1 MYPVSAK
8 YLDALR
14 AGSRQYGYVEAWRG
28 GFQLSFTDADGR
40 TSTRLPLNEK
50 GQNQVVDDSTT
61 AGPRRTLTLTLA
73 PLPGLWDL
81 LAPLG
86 TELRVYTAMQFLD
99 ETLEV
104 VPQGVFGID
113 VQKANYGGGGDLT
126 LTAPDRWQQV
136 VNAEFLTPRAAS
148 AGASAR
154 VQIATLLSEVFP
166 SMGVVDTATSTA
178 TVPAQTWDRDRAKA
192 ILDLA
197 KSASLDV
204 GFDRTGTAYIRDLPK
219 LADRAVWTVDA
230 SANGV
235 LMTADRERNRQN
247 TYNIVK
253 VSSPANP
260 AGGDLFAPV
269 FVWDNNS
276 ASPTY
281 AGSGSGSDVAPPALS
296 TAGPFGQRC
305 YFYSS
310 PLVTTSAQAA
320 SAGAAQLA
328 KVSGLAAQLTLTAAP
343 NPALDDGDTILVLLP
358 PDDPGMTADG
368 VGVGFGVQAFG
379 ASPFGQGALT
389 DGTTFH
395 YTNPQPAERHIV
407 DKVTVSLTPQN
418 PQSIDTRSTAA
429 DLSGP

>member
-1 MYPVSAK
+1 
-8 YLDALR
+8 LDALR
-14 AGSRQYGYVEAWRG
+14 AGSTQYGYVEAWRG
-28 GFQLSFTDADGR
+28 GFQLSFTDADGF

-50 GQNQVVDDSTT
+50 ATNQVVNDSTT
-61 AGPRRTLTLTLA
+61 PGPRRTLSVTLA

-86 TELRVYTAMQFLD
+86 TELRAYTVMRFLD
-99 ETLEV
+99 GSLEV
-104 VPQGVFGID
+104 IPQGVFGID
-113 VQKANYGGGGDLT
+113 VQKVNFGGGGDLT
-126 LTAPDRWQQV
+126 LTAPDRWQQI
-136 VNAEFLTPRAAS
+136 VNAEFLTPRAAD
-148 AGASAR
+148 AGVSVR
-154 VQIATLLSEVFP
+154 VQIATLINEVFP
-166 SMGVVDTATSTA
+166 GAGVVDTATSMVT
-178 TVPAQTWDRDRAKA
+178 TPAQTWDRDRAKA

-204 GFDRTGTAYIRDLPK
+204 GFDRTGTPYIRDLPT

-235 LMTADRERNRQN
+235 LMTADRERNRQS
-247 TYNIVK
+247 TYNMVK

-269 FVWDNNS
+269 FVWDNNP

-281 AGSGSGSDVAPPALS
+281 AGSGSGSDTAPPALS

-320 SAGAAQLA
+320 SAGASWLA
-328 KVSGLAAQLTLTAAP
+328 KLSGLAAQLTLTAAP
-343 NPALDDGDTILVLLP
+343 NPALDDGDTILVVLP
-358 PDDPGMTADG
+358 PDDPSMTADG
-368 VGVGFGVQAFG
+368 GVGVGTEPFGT
-379 ASPFGQGALT
+379 SPFGVGYLT
-389 DGTTFH
+389 DATTFH
-395 YTNPQPAERHIV
+395 YTNPQPTERHIV

-418 PQSIDTRSTAA
+418 SQSIDTRSTAA
-429 DLSGP
+429 DLSGS